1 MICCGSL
8 LKSALVVMVV
18 VAAVESGPG
27 EKLAKCCQTVSNQE
41 ITEPITGYMLQRAN
55 APCVRAV
62 IFQTKSGL
70 YCSKFGAPWVGR
82 KIEAFEKARAQ
93 ASPSPV
99 VPSSTVS
106 LLSIITSTAS
116 PPSSSSSPP
125 SLPSTTE
132 TADEM
137 FSGNGNE

>member
-1 MICCGSL
+1 MISCGSL
-8 LKSALVVMVV
+8 LKSVLVVMVV
-18 VAAVESGPG
+18 VAVVESGPG
-27 EKLAKCCQTVSNQE
+27 EKLASCCQTVSGQE

-70 YCSKFGAPWVGR
+70 FCSKFGAPWVRG
-82 KIEAFEKARAQ
+82 KIEAFEKAKAQ

-116 PPSSSSSPP
+116 PPSSSSS
-125 SLPSTTE
+125 LPSTSE
-132 TADEM
+132 MPADET
-137 FSGNGNE
+137 FSGSGNE